1 MFAQRFKELRI
12 QRDLSQAQMATI
24 LSASPSTIGMY
35 EQGRRKPDVETI
47 VHIARF
53 FNVTT
58 DYLLGA
64 EPSEEKPTTAEKEF
78 LPDRDFTD
86 EEKALIYDHY
96 QKTIK
101 LYRRLSKRLPE
112 E

>member
-12 QRDLSQAQMATI
+12 RKELSQAQVATM

-35 EQGRRKPDVETI
+35 EQGKRMPDAETI
-47 VHIARF
+47 LHIARF

-64 EPSEEKPTTAEKEF
+64 ESSEEESATKKELF
-78 LPDRDFTD
+78 LADDFTD
-86 EEKALIYDHY
+86 EEKDLIYDHY
-96 QKTIK
+96 IKTIQ
-101 LYRRLSKRLPE
+101 LYRRLSKRFPE
-112 E
+112 A

>member
-1 MFAQRFKELRI
+1 MFAQRFQELRVK
-12 QRDLSQAQMATI
+12 RGLSQAKIATM
-24 LSASPSTIGMY
+24 LSAAPSTISMY
-35 EQGRRKPDVETI
+35 EQGKRMPDAETI
-47 VHIARF
+47 IHIARF